1 MGHLCLEVNRETN
14 RIRWV
19 SDCCQIHRYEQRPLH
34 AMLPQVSLTP
44 SLPNQEKTKYGT
56 LLEVI
61 YSNFVEEAGLSL
73 TNHTLCYTLLS
84 SEPNDRT
91 WLQT

>member
-1 MGHLCLEVNRETN
+1 
-14 RIRWV
+14 
-19 SDCCQIHRYEQRPLH
+19 
-34 AMLPQVSLTP
+34 MLPQVSLTP

-91 WLQT
+91 WLQTWERLTCENMQILIYFRRNFAQIIET